1 MLRKTVCSG
10 DISEV
15 NLIVGWNELAKSTKI
30 KIFSIGMFHLLQM
43 NGLRG
48 LANTSHFSRSAKKI
62 TEKVTAILVPIDDW
76 CANGCFLTDFS
87 PHVKFWYTWLFKA
100 NCESFG

>member
-1 MLRKTVCSG
+1 MNISVLRETVCSG

-30 KIFSIGMFHLLQM
+30 KISSIGMFHLLQM
-43 NGLRG
+43 NGLSG

-62 TEKVTAILVPIDDW
+62 TEKVTAILVPI
-76 CANGCFLTDFS
+76 AL
-87 PHVKFWYTWLFKA
+87 P
-100 NCESFG
+100 